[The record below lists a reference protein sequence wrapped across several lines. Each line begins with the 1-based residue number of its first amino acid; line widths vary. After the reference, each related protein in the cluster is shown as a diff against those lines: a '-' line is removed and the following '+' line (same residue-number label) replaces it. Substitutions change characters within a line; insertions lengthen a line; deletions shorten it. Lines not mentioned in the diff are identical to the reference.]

1 MNIRISDP
9 KEVSSDENT
18 DRKINES
25 AWAPVF

>member
-18 DRKINES
+18 DREINES
-25 AWAPVF
+25 ARAPVF